1 MPDLHPMRIPECVEP
16 SLIEPDSK
24 VRLAKDF
31 IIGSCV
37 KDLGRIAA
45 GR

>member
-1 MPDLHPMRIPECVEP
+1 MSELHPRRIVEFVQ
-16 SLIEPDSK
+16 EA
-24 VRLAKDF
+24 VRPF
-31 IIGSCV
+31 NGSSV

>member
-1 MPDLHPMRIPECVEP
+1 MSELHPRRIVEFVQ
-16 SLIEPDSK
+16 EA
-24 VRLAKDF
+24 VRPWF
-31 IIGSCV
+31 NGSSV